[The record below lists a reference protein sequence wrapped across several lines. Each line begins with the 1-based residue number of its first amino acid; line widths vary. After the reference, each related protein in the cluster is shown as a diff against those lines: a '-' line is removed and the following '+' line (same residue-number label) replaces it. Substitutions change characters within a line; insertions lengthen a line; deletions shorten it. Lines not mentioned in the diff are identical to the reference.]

1 MSHIASLGFIFLLGL
16 GLFSKKNLN
25 RFGWKSLQGLAE
37 LTSFFNEWING
48 VFQIKSF
55 VWVNYFINCNLYAIV
70 REKDRDA
77 FVLTIL

>member
-16 GLFSKKNLN
+16 GLFSKKNFN

-55 VWVNYFINCNLYAIV
+55 VWVDYSTKSNLYAIV
-70 REKDRDA
+70 REKDRRD
-77 FVLTIL
+77 FILTIP